1 MPTDYE
7 KKAPESEPKG
17 VCKPRTAADE
27 KNSSAFILKR
37 LYCLNSL

>member
-17 VCKPRTAADE
+17 ASRPMTAADE
-27 KNSSAFILKR
+27 KNSSAFIPKR